1 MDEIELE
8 LLYNQNDIC
17 EAFLY
22 QGEAE
27 AVRLFERKIESLA
40 RLPEG
45 EELVIRRIF
54 LTSLNRSLY
63 NYILFSHGISL
74 CECCYE
80 NIRQLAQ
87 AGTAEEFARAGREII
102 RTYGELTRSF
112 PPKQKRPRTPSVK
125 KYHLVQACRYIDAH
139 IRGPLTLA
147 RVAQNIYVS
156 PYYLCQLFKEEKKQN
171 FSEYLN
177 ARRIEAAK
185 KLLLGSQMSVDEVA
199 VQCGYGSSSYFS
211 TVFRK
216 QAGVSP
222 REFRKGGVTIK
233 KEERE
238 LCNKAP
244 L

>member
-45 EELVIRRIF
+45 EELMIRRIF

-80 NIRQLAQ
+80 NFRQLAQ
-87 AGTAEEFARAGREII
+87 AGTAEEFARAGREIQ
-102 RTYGELTRSF
+102 LM
-112 PPKQKRPRTPSVK
+112 PKE
-125 KYHLVQACRYIDAH
+125 YAILEHLMRNQGTVLSRE
-139 IRGPLTLA
+139 
-147 RVAQNIYVS
+147 
-156 PYYLCQLFKEEKKQN
+156 QL
-171 FSEYLN
+171 
-177 ARRIEAAK
+177 
-185 KLLLGSQMSVDEVA
+185 
-199 VQCGYGSSSYFS
+199 
-211 TVFRK
+211 
-216 QAGVSP
+216 
-222 REFRKGGVTIK
+222 
-233 KEERE
+233 
-238 LCNKAP
+238 
-244 L
+244 

>member
-45 EELVIRRIF
+45 EELMIRRIF

-80 NIRQLAQ
+80 NFRQLAR
-87 AGTAEEFARAGREII
+87 AGTAEEFTRAGRQII
-102 RTYGELTRSF
+102 RTYGELTRRF

-139 IRGPLTLA
+139 IREPLTLA
-147 RVAQNIYVS
+147 RVAQNIYVNT
-156 PYYLCQLFKEEKKQN
+156 YYPCQLFKEEKKQN

-222 REFRKGGVTIK
+222 REFRKGGVRK
-233 KEERE
+233 M
-238 LCNKAP
+238 
-244 L
+244 

>member
-45 EELVIRRIF
+45 EELMIRRIF

-80 NIRQLAQ
+80 NFRQLAQ
-87 AGTAEEFARAGREII
+87 AGTAEEFARAGRQII

-139 IRGPLTLA
+139 IREPLTLA

-156 PYYLCQLFKEEKKQN
+156 PYYLCQLFKEEKKQT

-199 VQCGYGSSSYFS
+199 VQCGYGSSS
-211 TVFRK
+211 TFRRCS
-216 QAGVSP
+216 GNRRGCRRGSFGRV
-222 REFRKGGVTIK
+222 G
-233 KEERE
+233 
-238 LCNKAP
+238 
-244 L
+244 